1 LYLMQLPWHLIDYVL
16 LHELTHT
23 KVMQHGTPFWQ
34 ELERH
39 VPHAKRLRGEIR
51 EFHPILSGPAEPNML

>member
-1 LYLMQLPWHLIDYVL
+1 MQLPWHLIDYVL

-23 KVMQHGTPFWQ
+23 KVMRHGAPFWE

-39 VPHAKRLRGEIR
+39 APTAKLLRKEINTHR
-51 EFHPILSGPAEPNML
+51 PLLTAEA